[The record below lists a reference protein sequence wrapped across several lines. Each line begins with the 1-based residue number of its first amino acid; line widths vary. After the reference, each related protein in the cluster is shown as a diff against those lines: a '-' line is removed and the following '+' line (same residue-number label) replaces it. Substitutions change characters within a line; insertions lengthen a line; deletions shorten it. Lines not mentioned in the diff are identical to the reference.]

1 MPCLEA
7 PWGPAFSICI
17 HTSNQ
22 DEGSSCFYAQVSVL
36 SELILGHLHYSLIG
50 VMPPNTE
57 MAIVK
62 THLEA
67 LKQEFANQ
75 RETPL

>member
-1 MPCLEA
+1 
-7 PWGPAFSICI
+7 
-17 HTSNQ
+17 
-22 DEGSSCFYAQVSVL
+22 
-36 SELILGHLHYSLIG
+36 
-50 VMPPNTE
+50 MPPNTE